1 MTLPFTLPDW
11 LPWWVPLLLLVPAL
25 LYALA
30 FLFMPFSV
38 IGVKGRLDVI
48 EARLDEIQGEIRSL
62 ALRLRE
68 PGATDYRGAD
78 FEEVYAP
85 RQDDTGRRA
94 GQPTTRPPIP
104 PAAHELEEQAPR
116 APMQGWAGRTP
127 RRETPRPSGTTRP
140 DSAGRAEPRLDWPRS
155 GA

>member
-30 FLFMPFSV
+30 FLLMPFSV

-68 PGATDYRGAD
+68 PGAADFRGAD

-85 RQDDTGRRA
+85 KPDDGAARS
-94 GQPTTRPPIP
+94 PNISPRPPIP
-104 PAAHELEEQAPR
+104 PAAHELEDRAPR
-116 APMQGWAGRTP
+116 APSFGGRAP
-127 RRETPRPSGTTRP
+127 REGSRETPRDAPRG
-140 DSAGRAEPRLDWPRS
+140 GRAEPRIDWPR
-155 GA
+155 